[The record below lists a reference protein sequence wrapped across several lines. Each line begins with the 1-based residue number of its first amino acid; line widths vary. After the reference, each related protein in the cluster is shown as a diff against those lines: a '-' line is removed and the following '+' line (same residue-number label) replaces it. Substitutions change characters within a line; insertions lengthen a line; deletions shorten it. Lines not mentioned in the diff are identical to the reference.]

1 MVNDFNLLTH
11 LNAGFFC
18 VAEFHV
24 MTKKNEQAVGCTED
38 VLVLHHV
45 KVAPPVFVL
54 GAKYAV
60 FRTALARLAVISQV
74 MQKPDYSIS
83 SLMFSPLFQPLQM
96 FTACFC

>member
-1 MVNDFNLLTH
+1 M
-11 LNAGFFC
+11 NAGFFY
-18 VAEFHV
+18 VTEFHV
-24 MTKKNEQAVGCTED
+24 MMKKNERAVGCTGD

-60 FRTALARLAVISQV
+60 FRTAVARLAVISQV

-83 SLMFSPLFQPLQM
+83 SLLFSSLLGMFSPLFEPLQM